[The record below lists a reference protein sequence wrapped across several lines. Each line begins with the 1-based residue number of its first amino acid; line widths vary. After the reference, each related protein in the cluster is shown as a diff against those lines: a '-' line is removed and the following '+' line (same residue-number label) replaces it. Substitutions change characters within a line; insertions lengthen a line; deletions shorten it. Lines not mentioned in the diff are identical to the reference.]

1 MLISKKELLE
11 ETGISYGQLY
21 RWKRQNLIPE
31 EWFIKK
37 SSFTGQ
43 ETFFPKEKMLNRI
56 NMIQDLKDRYSLDQL
71 AKILSPELFE
81 RNFTIDDLSIIEE
94 LDKKLVPS
102 LVAGL
107 GKNTFS
113 YIDLIFMV
121 ALSEVKKDLKLSNEK
136 LTEILLGIN
145 NYFYDLKTTALVLQV
160 YHLESNDSYYSI
172 IRLEQENVYLD
183 SRFELQKVIRLND
196 ISSTIKFKYKRS
208 FDININKE

>member
-71 AKILSPELFE
+71 AKILSPELSE